1 MNTKKINL
9 LPLDESLEENFLN
22 EKCNILLNN
31 GNEFFIDLNH
41 SLLFPLEYKEL
52 IRRIFI
58 LTNKFSSLHKHSNQ
72 IDIEFR

>member
-31 GNEFFIDLNH
+31 GNELLIDRFESTTFFKFCNPVLLM
-41 SLLFPLEYKEL
+41 SLF
-52 IRRIFI
+52 
-58 LTNKFSSLHKHSNQ
+58 NQ
-72 IDIEFR
+72 LV

>member
-22 EKCNILLNN
+22 EKCNVLINN

-41 SLLFPLEYKEL
+41 SMLFPLSC
-52 IRRIFI
+52 ITF
-58 LTNKFSSLHKHSNQ
+58 TTPFG
-72 IDIEFR
+72 